1 MSYLDTYACYY
12 YRGMQYFMRPQTKW
26 NITIPRVVINMIFK
40 FNICLI
46 VCLHTNHVRA
56 LRSEMMLS
64 CATNKKKITALVQT
78 WLAPACIPE
87 RQHYILASKGW
98 LVMTMSDLLCVCEQL
113 FETS

>member
-1 MSYLDTYACYY
+1 MLAYKSCQGIEVRNDAKLCY
-12 YRGMQYFMRPQTKW
+12 QQ
-26 NITIPRVVINMIFK
+26 
-40 FNICLI
+40 
-46 VCLHTNHVRA
+46 
-56 LRSEMMLS
+56 
-64 CATNKKKITALVQT
+64 KKITALVQT

>member
-1 MSYLDTYACYY
+1 
-12 YRGMQYFMRPQTKW
+12 
-26 NITIPRVVINMIFK
+26 
-40 FNICLI
+40 
-46 VCLHTNHVRA
+46 
-56 LRSEMMLS
+56 MMLS

-98 LVMTMSDLLCVCEQL
+98 LVMKMSDLLCVCEQL